1 MGKIIL
7 GFKFRLYP
15 NKEQANLIN
24 RTLGSCR
31 FVYNHFLATRRD
43 EWFVNHH
50 SLNLK
55 DTMHLLTYLK
65 RRTETSWLYDVDN
78 IALQQSLRDLDRAY
92 QNFFKK
98 RARYP
103 SFKKKHANSQSY
115 RTNNN
120 KSIRKDGSIH
130 YAIRI
135 ENSRINL
142 PKIGF
147 VKIKQSRLFEGRILN
162 ATISRIAS
170 GKYFVSPCVEME
182 KEKLQRTCGTR
193 EIGLDVGIKY
203 FCTDHH
209 GNVIE
214 NPRPLQKLSQ
224 KLKREQRRLAR
235 KFRGGVNREK
245 NRIRVANIYERIA
258 NIRKDFLHK
267 LSTQLIRENQ
277 TIAVEHLHIKGM
289 LKNHKLA
296 RAISDVSWGE
306 FFRQLEYKAKL
317 SGARILKVD
326 TFFPSSQTC
335 SVCGFQNTKV
345 KSLAIREWQCPECGT
360 HHNRDKN
367 AARNI
372 LHKALEL
379 ASA

>member
-1 MGKIIL
+1 MGKITL

-15 NKEQANLIN
+15 NRDQMNLIN

-31 FVYNHFLATRRD
+31 FVYNHFLAARRD

-50 SLNLK
+50 SLSLK
-55 DTMHLLTYLK
+55 DTMRLLTYLK

-103 SFKKKHANSQSY
+103 RFKKKHAHSQSY

-120 KSIRKDGSIH
+120 KSIRKDGSVH

-135 ENSRINL
+135 EDNRINL

-147 VKIKQSRLFEGRILN
+147 MKIKQSRMFEGRILN

-170 GKYFVSPCVEME
+170 EKYFVSLCVEME
-182 KEKLQRTCGTR
+182 EEKLQRTCGTG

-203 FCTDHH
+203 FCTDNY
-209 GNVIE
+209 GNIVK
-214 NPRPLQKLSQ
+214 NPRPLQKLSK

-235 KFRGGVNREK
+235 KFRSGANREK
-245 NRIRVANIYERIA
+245 NRIRVARIHERIA
-258 NIRKDFLHK
+258 NIRMDFLHK

-296 RAISDVSWGE
+296 RVISDVSWGE

-317 SGARILKVD
+317 SGAHILKVD

-335 SVCGFQNTKV
+335 SVCGFQNKKV
-345 KSLAIREWQCPECGT
+345 KNLPYANGNVLNVELIITATRMRRGT
-360 HHNRDKN
+360 FCIKLWN
-367 AARNI
+367 
-372 LHKALEL
+372 
-379 ASA
+379 